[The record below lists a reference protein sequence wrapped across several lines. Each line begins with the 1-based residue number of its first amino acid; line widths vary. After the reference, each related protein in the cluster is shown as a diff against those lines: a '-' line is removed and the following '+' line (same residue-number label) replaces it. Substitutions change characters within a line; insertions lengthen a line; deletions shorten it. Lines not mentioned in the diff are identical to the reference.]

1 MLVRRP
7 PPPLSSF
14 VDCLWHLER
23 DALAHG
29 RERMLPTGEAD
40 IVIPL
45 RQPAVLR
52 YDDIDAAE
60 PRRLRG
66 GVVVGPHDRW
76 FVRGTG
82 GASSVVGVHFR
93 PGGAAAFFG
102 GALPSLRNRTELLDD
117 LWGPSAC
124 ELRERLQAAGPAS
137 ARLDLLQAH
146 LLRRLHASPGI
157 DPMAAWALHAL
168 QRDPA
173 AARID
178 AVQQASG
185 CSPAG
190 FIRRFESSVGLTPKR
205 YARVL
210 RFGSLLP
217 ALVRQGPRDWA
228 QVAAGGGYFDQSH
241 LIHEFRRLA
250 GITPGAYVPVQ
261 PDQPNHVVLTEK
273 ISNTR
278 IADQR

>member
-23 DALAHG
+23 DALTHE
-29 RERMLPTGEAD
+29 RERILPSGQAD

-45 RQPAVLR
+45 LQPAVLR
-52 YDDIDAAE
+52 YDDVDAVA
-60 PRRLRG
+60 PRRLNG
-66 GVVVGPHDRW
+66 GVIVGPHDRW

-82 GASSVVGVHFR
+82 GASCVVGVNFR

-102 GALPSLRNRTELLDD
+102 GALPALRNRTELLCD
-117 LWGPSAC
+117 LWGPAAR
-124 ELRERLQAAGPAS
+124 ELRERLQALGTAS
-137 ARLDLLQAH
+137 ARLELLQAH
-146 LLRRLHASPGI
+146 LLQRLQAAPAT
-157 DPMAAWALHAL
+157 DTLVAWAIGTL

-178 AVQQASG
+178 ALQRASG
-185 CSPAG
+185 CSPAA
-190 FIRRFESSVGLTPKR
+190 FIRRFESAVGLTPKR

-217 ALVRQGPRDWA
+217 ALARQGPRDWA
-228 QVAAGGGYFDQSH
+228 QVAAAGGYFDQSH
-241 LIHEFRRLA
+241 LIHEFKRLA
-250 GITPGAYVPVQ
+250 GVTPGAYRPVG
-261 PDQPNHVVLTEK
+261 DQPTHVLVSATE
-273 ISNTR
+273 
-278 IADQR
+278 